1 MAIPVVKWAD
11 RSSPFSIGRAPCMKN
26 KVKRLKDG
34 RFKLVLDEDLR
45 RVLVQAIAASL
56 HFEGEEMED
65 YLFALLSETLRAL
78 QQQDTPKLPE
88 SAVLAM
94 LRISGNYLDEP
105 TQLLLLGLV
114 SP

>member
-1 MAIPVVKWAD
+1 
-11 RSSPFSIGRAPCMKN
+11 MKN